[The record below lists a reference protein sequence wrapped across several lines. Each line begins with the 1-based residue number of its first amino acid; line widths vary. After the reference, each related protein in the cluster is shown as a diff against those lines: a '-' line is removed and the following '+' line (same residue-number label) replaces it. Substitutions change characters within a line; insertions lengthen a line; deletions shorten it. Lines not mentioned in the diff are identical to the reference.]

1 MFSSLKFALKLPWKS
16 FFPST
21 LFLPCRDSFKASLFS
36 LTSLQTRCSLSA
48 KELASCFTEKID
60 VYVALLSNPAKP
72 VKAKS
77 WEFLSIPFSPSASFD
92 HPPGPIP
99 FCHLGFFL
107 VGMPLSIPVATV
119 LEETTLIFLLRNCSI
134 LLNVLLCLACSPIYS
149 LYCILKDILK
159 IQNVTSLLKTLQWLP
174 SCIIM
179 KSTFLN
185 AAG

>member
-77 WEFLSIPFSPSASFD
+77 WEFLSIPFSLSASFD

-99 FCHLGFFL
+99 FCHLGLSL

-134 LLNVLLCLACSPIYS
+134 LLNVLFCLACSPIYS